1 MGAVDGNHIRMR
13 EPNESTSQFFSY
25 ENFFS
30 TILIALAD
38 AD

>member
-1 MGAVDGNHIRMR
+1 MR
-13 EPNESTSQFFSY
+13 KANDSTLQFFSY

-30 TILIALAD
+30 TILMALAD